1 MLYLNKEEI
10 TMKRILCY
18 GDSNTWGY
26 ISGTDHQRYNENQRW
41 TKLLQ
46 KELGKKFEVIE
57 EGLNSRTLFSDDNR
71 PGKEGRNG
79 FTYLKPCLD
88 THDKIDLIILMLGT
102 NELKN
107 EYNNSATDIL
117 NMVIKYINF
126 IKNYKSQIDKSSPD
140 ILICGLPTVNEKT
153 DYCLK
158 GDKYK
163 GASEKNEELNI
174 LYEKYCT
181 ENKILYLN
189 NDDLKTGVDGVH
201 LTENSHSKLAKKLS
215 QLIRK

>member
-1 MLYLNKEEI
+1 
-10 TMKRILCY
+10 MKRILCY

-26 ISGTDHQRYNENQRW
+26 ISGSDHQRYNENERW

-46 KELGKKFEVIE
+46 KMLGNDYEIIE

-79 FTYLKPCLD
+79 FAYLKPCLD
-88 THDKIDLIILMLGT
+88 THDKIDLVILMLGT

-107 EYNNSATDIL
+107 EFNNTATDIL
-117 NMVIKYINF
+117 NMIIKYIDF
-126 IKNYKSQIDKSSPD
+126 IKNNKSQIDKSTPE
-140 ILICGLPTVNEKT
+140 ILICGLPIVNERT
-153 DYCLK
+153 EYCSK

-163 GASEKNEELNI
+163 GATQKSKELND
-174 LYEKYCT
+174 LYEKYCK

-189 NDDLKTGVDGVH
+189 NNDLDTGVDGVH
-201 LTENSHSKLAKKLS
+201 LTEDSHSKLAKKLAK
-215 QLIRK
+215 LIKQ